1 MLKEIYEK
9 LDIYRKIITPKVAKE
24 VIENKQNELGV
35 KFPEVMVEFYEYY
48 GNDDSILL
56 SDFELD
62 KVENLVIEDGTL
74 CFGYENQR
82 DKRLGIKLD
91 RLDTKSTSVSFKG
104 YNDDT
109 WFNEDESAS
118 TFFFYT
124 ACWQLMMSMQGVV
137 RVEVD
142 DKQFKSLVGNAF
154 EYLTEEKLFLQSSV
168 IPVVTDDILG
178 CYLVKEGLLYLGTN
192 EEDEVLVIFEE
203 RFDLDLDWL

>member
-9 LDIYRKIITPKVAKE
+9 LDIYRKMITPKVAKE
-24 VIENKQNELGV
+24 VIEIKQNELGV
-35 KFPEVMVEFYEYY
+35 NFPEVMVEFYEYY

-62 KVENLVIEDGTL
+62 KVENLAIEDGTL
-74 CFGYENQR
+74 CFGYLNQR

-91 RLDTKSTSVSFKG
+91 RLDTKSTSVSFKR

-109 WFNEDESAS
+109 WFNEGESVA
-118 TFFFYT
+118 TFFFRIT
-124 ACWQLMMSMQGVV
+124 CWQLMMSMQGVV

-142 DKQFKSLVGNAF
+142 EKQFKSLVGKAF
-154 EYLTEEKLFLQSSV
+154 EYLSEEKIFLQGSV

-178 CYLVKEGLLYLGTN
+178 CYLVKDGLLYLGTN
-192 EEDEVLVIFEE
+192 EEDEVLENFEE